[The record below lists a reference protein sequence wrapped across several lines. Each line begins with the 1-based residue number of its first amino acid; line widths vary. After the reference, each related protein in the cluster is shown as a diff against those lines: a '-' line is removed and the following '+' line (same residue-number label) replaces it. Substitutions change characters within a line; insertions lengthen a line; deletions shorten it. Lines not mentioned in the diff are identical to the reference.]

1 MLTLEAGVDIDEPGT
16 WSEEKDELDRQRR
29 AALERLEKFAT
40 WLDAEWRIPFT
51 RIRFGVDPL
60 ISLVPVA
67 GDAVA
72 GLMSAYLVHQAAR
85 HGAPRHLILRMMM
98 NVGIDFAFGSVPI
111 VGTIFDVAF
120 KASKRNARLLREYL
134 QESEARRSSRPMTHN
149 EDRWRNSS

>member
-1 MLTLEAGVDIDEPGT
+1 MQIDEPGT
-16 WSEEKDELDRQRR
+16 WSEEQDELHRQRR
-29 AALERLEKFAT
+29 AALERLETFAT

-134 QESEARRSSRPMTHN
+134 QEPEAHGSLRPAAKTDDQTRS
-149 EDRWRNSS
+149 RW